1 LNSIVSSGRNLQTG
15 AACSP
20 GLDTSEWLTTKLTIN
35 SGLETKPPRS
45 AQLLISLSGVIA
57 ATVLLSLPA
66 DAERGYAPGRIAL
79 EGQTGQAARYTGP
92 GSCASSSCHGSV
104 TPRSENRVLQN
115 EYSTWIVKDKHSKAY
130 ASLKGAIG
138 ERMAAILGVGKAES
152 APKCLACHALDVPA
166 AQRAR
171 TFDLSEGVS
180 CENCH
185 GPAAAWLGPH
195 TERDWTHQ
203 KSLAAGM
210 YDTRDLTKRSEKCL
224 SCHLGNEEKS
234 VDHEMIAAGH
244 PDLYFELDS
253 FSAVMPRHWREPGEP
268 GGEAENSDRWY
279 DVRELTT
286 GQGVQLR
293 QSLLRLVSRTRGKAW
308 PEYSEL
314 QCYACHHNLTQPQDS
329 WRQARG
335 YPGRRPGDPPWN
347 PSRYTIFH
355 EVVVQVDADNAAK
368 LDSELSRLGQ
378 LMSQLN
384 PDREA
389 VAASANNSAKL
400 VADLSAKANS
410 APGDATS
417 TLRLLQK
424 ISGDADNISGQGE
437 HAAAQAAM
445 AIQSLF
451 VAYEQNEKLPRSSEI
466 RTAITAMFQELQNP
480 SAYDPA
486 RFASRLRQV
495 NALLHE

>member
-1 LNSIVSSGRNLQTG
+1 
-15 AACSP
+15 
-20 GLDTSEWLTTKLTIN
+20 
-35 SGLETKPPRS
+35 
-45 AQLLISLSGVIA
+45 
-57 ATVLLSLPA
+57 
-66 DAERGYAPGRIAL
+66 
-79 EGQTGQAARYTGP
+79 
-92 GSCASSSCHGSV
+92 
-104 TPRSENRVLQN
+104 
-115 EYSTWIVKDKHSKAY
+115 
-130 ASLKGAIG
+130 
-138 ERMAAILGVGKAES
+138 MAAILGVGKAES

-166 AQRAR
+166 AERAR

-224 SCHLGNEEKS
+224 SCHLGSEEKS

-253 FSAVMPRHWREPGEP
+253 FSAVMPRHWREPGEL
-268 GGEAENSDRWY
+268 GEPENSDRWY

-293 QSLLRLVSRTRGKAW
+293 QSLLRLASRTRGKAW

-355 EVVVQVDADNAAK
+355 EVVVQVDADSAAK
-368 LDSELSRLGQ
+368 LDSELSHLAQ

-389 VAASANNSAKL
+389 VATSANNSAKL
-400 VADLSAKANS
+400 VGDLSSKINS
-410 APGDATS
+410 VSSNSIS

-451 VAYEQNEKLPRSSEI
+451 VAYERNEKLPRSSEI
-466 RTAITAMFQELQNP
+466 RAAITALFQELQNP

-495 NALLHE
+495 NALLRE

>member
-1 LNSIVSSGRNLQTG
+1 MIAGPWRPAQVKVDEKSR
-15 AACSP
+15 
-20 GLDTSEWLTTKLTIN
+20 
-35 SGLETKPPRS
+35 PPSTRS
-45 AQLLISLSGVIA
+45 VWPVVLALAPFA
-57 ATVLLSLPA
+57 ATLLASPSLRA
-66 DAERGYAPGRIAL
+66 QEKAL
-79 EGQTGQAARYTGP
+79 PVSALHGQLPQSPQYTGP
-92 GSCASSSCHGSV
+92 GSCASATCHGSV
-104 TPRSENRVLQN
+104 TPRSDNRVLQN

-130 ASLKGAIG
+130 ASLTGTTG
-138 ERMAAILGVGKAES
+138 ERMAAILGVKKAET

-166 AQRAR
+166 TERAR

-210 YDTRDLTKRSEKCL
+210 YDTRDITTRTEKCL

-253 FSAVMPRHWREPGEP
+253 FSAVMPRHWKEPGEP
-268 GGEAENSDRWY
+268 GEEPGTDPWY
-279 DVRELTT
+279 DVHELST
-286 GQGVQLR
+286 GQAVQLK
-293 QSLLRLVSRTRGKAW
+293 QSLLRLASRAHGKTW

-314 QCYACHHNLTQPQDS
+314 QCYSCHHSLTTPEDS

-347 PSRYTIFH
+347 SSRYTIFH
-355 EVVVQVDADNAAK
+355 ELVAQADSDGAGK
-368 LDSELSRLGQ
+368 LDAELSQLAR

-389 VAASANNSAKL
+389 VASAATNSARM
-400 VADLSAKANS
+400 VGDLSVKIGTTPNDS
-410 APGDATS
+410 GS

-424 ISGDADNISGQGE
+424 ISGDADNVSAQGE

-451 VAYEQNEKLPRSSEI
+451 VAYDRNEKVQNSEQL
-466 RTAITAMFQELQNP
+466 RVAIGGLFQELQNP
-480 SAYDPA
+480 SSYDPA
-486 RFASRLRQV
+486 RFAARMRQV
-495 NALLHE
+495 NALLR